1 MSTPK
6 LHLKA
11 QYFNYVME
19 NSFSPSDILA
29 QIALAICFVAKM
41 YIFVFISKSS
51 CILFYS
57 TVYLSLL
64 FMLMVFN
71 IIDSWL

>member
-1 MSTPK
+1 MFTPK

-11 QYFNYVME
+11 QQFNYVIE
-19 NSFSPSDILA
+19 NCILA
-29 QIALAICFVAKM
+29 QIALAVCFMTKIH
-41 YIFVFISKSS
+41 IFVFITKSS

-57 TVYLSLL
+57 TISQTVYLSLM
-64 FMLMVFN
+64 FMRFN